1 MFRKPPSNIKSY
13 SPLRSSDR
21 RRFKDEILK
30 KFPLLESSINN
41 LIESSTDATDSK
53 SESPFN
59 IIVPENT
66 QLAKFNSNLGVHGV
80 IYTTKEKHPLWFK
93 KDKDKN
99 EILVPSVYML
109 WKFPDMLPQIPTFDM
124 VISKLTGG
132 ANLMIPGIAF
142 PSEGLP
148 EVNEGELVSVV
159 VRGSN
164 IPMAVG
170 TMNISTKLLE
180 PGSTRKGIAVNIIHI
195 FGDCLW
201 SMGDQSSPP
210 ELSDAKTFQ
219 ENVETESSE
228 SKVADINEE
237 IDENVEV
244 ENLEN
249 EFETKLTVSEV
260 DKLLQDSFYQ
270 ALIEKLTPATP
281 LPMSTSQFYSAYLLP
296 CRPIGTENE
305 VDVKKSSYKKVA
317 KFLSAMEKKGIIKMK
332 GDSTL
337 IHVDWNH
344 ESLAGFRPH
353 KTIKTATS
361 STALNEGHPTIEI
374 KQVFKPKG
382 PIVDFFKA
390 QGENVESHT
399 VYEPEQIKSIVLNY
413 LKSHNL
419 SDKQNPKFVIP
430 DEPIREILANKSG
443 GRVPDKWIR
452 SDLVKEIQS
461 KMEDHHYVILPGHDP
476 ELRKGLPKNIQIS
489 ESTRTG
495 NKVVTTI
502 RGLES
507 YGMNPNDLIEPLQK
521 LCASSVSVNPTLQ
534 SSPKKPLM
542 EIMVQ
547 GPQIKLV
554 KKYLMDTKG
563 FPEKYIETT
572 NVKKKGKR

>member
-1 MFRKPPSNIKSY
+1 
-13 SPLRSSDR
+13 
-21 RRFKDEILK
+21 
-30 KFPLLESSINN
+30 
-41 LIESSTDATDSK
+41 
-53 SESPFN
+53 
-59 IIVPENT
+59 
-66 QLAKFNSNLGVHGV
+66 
-80 IYTTKEKHPLWFK
+80 
-93 KDKDKN
+93 
-99 EILVPSVYML
+99 ML
-109 WKFPDMLPQIPTFDM
+109 WKFPDMLPKIPTFDM

-159 VRGSN
+159 VRGSKQVS

-180 PGSTRKGIAVNIIHI
+180 PGSTRKGIAVNVIHI

-219 ENVETESSE
+219 ENIETESSE

-237 IDENVEV
+237 IDEDVEV

-317 KFLSAMEKKGIIKMK
+317 KFLSAMEKKGVIKMK

-337 IHVDWNH
+337 IHVNWNH

-353 KTIKTATS
+353 KTIKKATS
-361 STALNEGHPTIEI
+361 STALNEGHPIIEI

-390 QGENVESHT
+390 QGENVESDT

-443 GRVPDKWIR
+443 VRVPDKWIR
-452 SDLVKEIQS
+452 NDLVKEIQS

-507 YGMNPNDLIEPLQK
+507 YGMNPNDLTEPLQK